1 MLSLGLGL
9 VSFGLG
15 LEPCGLVNITVIFIY
30 QAGSNI
36 NNISNRRLNYKR
48 SIKYYNCLRN
58 WQRKTEIQRNINL
71 SLFEGGTAPKVIDP
85 LADTTSKAQ
94 AETVLRCKIDSGEP
108 AASIHWYRDSKELY
122 HGKRYHLSYI
132 EDVATLRFADS
143 VVADA
148 GAYRC
153 EAVNKL
159 ARVNTDCRLTV
170 ECKPVHRYRGLK
182 VIIIIIIMIITGSDA
197 RWVAG

>member
-1 MLSLGLGL
+1 
-9 VSFGLG
+9 
-15 LEPCGLVNITVIFIY
+15 
-30 QAGSNI
+30 
-36 NNISNRRLNYKR
+36 
-48 SIKYYNCLRN
+48 
-58 WQRKTEIQRNINL
+58 
-71 SLFEGGTAPKVIDP
+71 
-85 LADTTSKAQ
+85 
-94 AETVLRCKIDSGEP
+94 
-108 AASIHWYRDSKELY
+108 
-122 HGKRYHLSYI
+122 
-132 EDVATLRFADS
+132 

-182 VIIIIIIMIITGSDA
+182 VIIIIIIIMIITGSDA